1 MHSARERRQLVSD
14 ESMPDEGRN
23 RRVYKIT
30 TDRIEPDA
38 LFEWARKPH
47 HGAVV
52 TFAGTVRDNTDGR
65 RTLRLEYETYAEM
78 AEAKMQEVGE
88 EIRTRWGIE
97 DVAMVHRVGPV
108 DIGEISVLISVST
121 PHRKHAFE
129 ACSYAIDRVKQIV
142 PVWKKEIWADG
153 EREWVERNS

>member
-1 MHSARERRQLVSD
+1 MKRRSPVKD
-14 ESMPDEGRN
+14 DNE
-23 RRVYKIT
+23 RVYKIT

-38 LFEWARKPH
+38 LFGWSLKPH

-88 EIRTRWGIE
+88 EIREKWGIE
-97 DVAMVHRVGPV
+97 DVAMIHRVGTLE
-108 DIGEISVLISVST
+108 IGEISILISVAA
-121 PHRKHAFE
+121 PHRKNAFE

-153 EREWVERNS
+153 EREWVERQS